1 MNSEELSRLSDYKN
15 SRLTYTD
22 AYDIITKKILIN
34 KLSIENLNKHITY
47 ASNIKRVQDILINIA
62 VSKQELI
69 KQLNK
74 ALETQL
80 KEFTDVAQDEC
91 NYLYGCINEL
101 DEPNMEYIRLNKSIK
116 DLENEI
122 RELNN
127 KIQVIENTIPDT
139 KLITNYSIKIKQD
152 NCNDLEAA
160 NIEYNE

>member
-22 AYDIITKKILIN
+22 AYDIITKK
-34 KLSIENLNKHITY
+34 
-47 ASNIKRVQDILINIA
+47 ILINIA